1 MRIQSAVGSEEAL
14 SNEQVV
20 LSGRVPRTVN
30 AMMCRMRKRLL
41 GGEGKVRE
49 QKEAARYCGNCEC
62 PGVADQEEA
71 GDARGDR
78 RCGYSSDLSQL
89 SAEI

>member
-14 SNEQVV
+14 SDEQVV

-30 AMMCRMRKRLL
+30 AVMCRMRKSLL
-41 GGEGKVRE
+41 GGESKVQE
-49 QKEAARYCGNCEC
+49 QKEAARCCGNCEC
-62 PGVADQEEA
+62 PGVADQEGA

-78 RCGYSSDLSQL
+78 QCGYSSDLS
-89 SAEI
+89 